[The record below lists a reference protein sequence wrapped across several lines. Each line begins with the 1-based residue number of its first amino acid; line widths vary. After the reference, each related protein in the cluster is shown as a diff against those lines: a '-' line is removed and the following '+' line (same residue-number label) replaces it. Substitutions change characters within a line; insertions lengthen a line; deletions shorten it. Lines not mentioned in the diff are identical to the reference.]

1 MNMVCDRLQKAE
13 DFVKNYD
20 KANSANGKR
29 DVFMGVWSINQAFE
43 TGDKMVKAGTATNC
57 TNIVF

>member
-29 DVFMGVWSINQAFE
+29 DVFMGVWSIN
-43 TGDKMVKAGTATNC
+43 
-57 TNIVF
+57 